1 MKNLVKTIISLS
13 LVSML
18 VLAFT
23 ACGKYDGTYNAVL
36 IYQDCAL
43 SSVIS
48 DIKVEFNNENKVYVE
63 DTYAGYLEDSTIS
76 SSDWGK
82 AATFFASV
90 VPSKISIE
98 KIMACTTCQKVVL
111 DDKDSVKARVAF
123 LKINSTIIMLCYSSA
138 EDTATIFRVYELERV

>member
-1 MKNLVKTIISLS
+1 
-13 LVSML
+13 ML
-18 VLAFT
+18 VFTFT

-48 DIKVEFNNENKVYVE
+48 DIKVEFDNENEVFVE
-63 DTYAGYLEDSTIS
+63 DTYVGCLEDSTIS
-76 SSDWGK
+76 SSHWGK

-98 KIMACTTCQKVVL
+98 KIMECTTCQKAVL
-111 DDKDSVKARVAF
+111 YDNDIVKARVAF
-123 LKINSTIIMLCYSSA
+123 LKINNAIIMLCYSSA
-138 EDTATIFRVYELERV
+138 EDSATIFRVYELERV